1 MTAPSAVPMPDFEAR
16 LREVLRSKVEFI
28 ELIGEDLVAAG
39 GKRVRPAITSLAS
52 KVLGGGEAHPADTD
66 LAVCVELLHS
76 ASLLHDDLIDDSDTR
91 RGRETAFR
99 KFGNVV
105 SVMSGDFMLSR
116 LLVLLSDMPQ
126 SLTRAFGLA
135 ASAVCEGEVLQFQV
149 AAYGDYSLDN
159 YLQVIYG
166 KTAAVFELA
175 ACAPAL
181 RRGAPPETEAALST
195 YGREYG
201 LAFQMQDDLLDL
213 MGDEAT
219 IGKPVGGDLR
229 EGKATLPVLYLLE
242 GESGD
247 EVRGI
252 LERRAAEPGDV
263 MRVRE
268 LVSAQGIYERTRAE
282 IVRRAHLAIAA
293 LHQLPPS
300 PDRDRLEAYAA
311 HEAQR
316 VR

>member
-1 MTAPSAVPMPDFEAR
+1 MPEFEAR

-39 GKRVRPAITSLAS
+39 GKRVRPAITYLA
-52 KVLGGGEAHPADTD
+52 ARRCWAAARRTPPADTD

-126 SLTRAFGLA
+126 SLTRAFGQA

-149 AAYGDYSLDN
+149 AAYGDYSLEN

-181 RRGAPPETEAALST
+181 RRGAAPETEAALST

-229 EGKATLPVLYLLE
+229 EGKVTLPVLYLLE

-247 EVRGI
+247 EVRAI
-252 LERRAAEPGDV
+252 LERRAAEAGRRDAGTRPGDGPGH
-263 MRVRE
+263 
-268 LVSAQGIYERTRAE
+268 L
-282 IVRRAHLAIAA
+282 RAH
-293 LHQLPPS
+293 P
-300 PDRDRLEAYAA
+300 
-311 HEAQR
+311 
-316 VR
+316 

>member
-1 MTAPSAVPMPDFEAR
+1 MTAVSAVPLAEFEAR

-28 ELIGEDLVAAG
+28 EVIGEDLVAAG
-39 GKRVRPAITSLAS
+39 GKRVRPAITYLAS
-52 KVLGGGEAHPADTD
+52 KALSGGEQHPFDTD

-91 RGRETAFR
+91 RGQETAFR

-116 LLVLLSDMPQ
+116 LLVLLAEMPP

-149 AAYGDYSLDN
+149 AAYADYSLDN

-175 ACAPAL
+175 ARAPAL
-181 RRGAPPETEAALST
+181 LRSAQGHLTEALET

-242 GESGD
+242 GGSAD
-247 EVRGI
+247 EVRRI
-252 LERRAAEPGDV
+252 LERRAAQTGDV
-263 MRVRE
+263 ERVRE
-268 LVSAQGIYERTRAE
+268 LVAAQGIYQRARDE
-282 IVRRAHLAIAA
+282 IVRRAELAIAA
-293 LHQLPPS
+293 LHRLPPS

-311 HEAQR
+311 YEVQR

>member
-1 MTAPSAVPMPDFEAR
+1 MTAVSAVPLAEFEAR
-16 LREVLRSKVEFI
+16 LREVLRSEVEFI
-28 ELIGEDLVAAG
+28 EVIGEDLVAAG
-39 GKRVRPAITSLAS
+39 GKRVRPAITYLAS
-52 KVLGGGEAHPADTD
+52 KVLGGEQHPFDTD

-91 RGRETAFR
+91 RGQETAFR

-116 LLVLLSDMPQ
+116 LLVLLAEMPP

-149 AAYGDYSLDN
+149 AAYADYSLAN
-159 YLQVIYG
+159 YLKIIYG

-175 ACAPAL
+175 ARAPAL
-181 RRGAPPETEAALST
+181 LRSAEAHLAEALET

-213 MGDEAT
+213 MGNEAT

-242 GESGD
+242 GESGG
-247 EVRGI
+247 EVREI
-252 LERRAAEPGDV
+252 LERRAAQTGDV
-263 MRVRE
+263 ERVRQ
-268 LVSAQGIYERTRAE
+268 LVAEQGIEQRARAE
-282 IVRRAHLAIAA
+282 IVRRAHLATQA
-293 LHQLPPS
+293 LHRLPPS

-311 HEAQR
+311 YEVQR

>member
-1 MTAPSAVPMPDFEAR
+1 MTAASAVPLAEFEAR
-16 LREVLRSKVEFI
+16 LREVLRSRVEFI
-28 ELIGEDLVAAG
+28 EVIGEDLVAAG
-39 GKRVRPAITSLAS
+39 GKRVRPAISYLVSRA
-52 KVLGGGEAHPADTD
+52 LGGGESHPSDTD
-66 LAVCVELLHS
+66 LAVCIELLHS
-76 ASLLHDDLIDDSDTR
+76 ASLLHDDLIDDSETR

-116 LLVLLSDMPQ
+116 LLVLLSGMPQ

-149 AAYGDYSLDN
+149 AAYGEYSFEN

-175 ACAPAL
+175 ARAPAL
-181 RRGAPPETEAALST
+181 LRGADEEVSGALAT

-213 MGDEAT
+213 MGDEVA
-219 IGKPVGGDLR
+219 IGKPLGGDLR

-242 GESGD
+242 GEGEA
-247 EVRGI
+247 EVREI
-252 LERRAAEPGDV
+252 LERRAGQAGDV
-263 MRVRE
+263 ARVRE
-268 LVSAQGIYERTRAE
+268 LVAGDVYDRARAE
-282 IVRRAHLAIAA
+282 IVRRTGLATAA
-293 LHQLPPS
+293 LRTLPPS
-300 PDRDRLEAYAA
+300 PERERLETYAA

>member
-1 MTAPSAVPMPDFEAR
+1 MTASSAVPLAEFEAR
-16 LREVLRSKVEFI
+16 LREVLRSNVEFI
-28 ELIGEDLVAAG
+28 EIIGEDLVAAG
-39 GKRVRPAITSLAS
+39 GKRVRPAITYLAS
-52 KVLGGGEAHPADTD
+52 RTLGGGEPHPLDTD

-91 RGRETAFR
+91 RGRQTAFR

-116 LLVLLSDMPQ
+116 LLVLLSDMPP
-126 SLTRAFGLA
+126 SLTRAFGET

-149 AAYGDYSLDN
+149 AAYGEYTLEH

-181 RRGAPPETEAALST
+181 LRGADEGVHRALAT

-219 IGKPVGGDLR
+219 IGKPLGGDLR
-229 EGKATLPVLYLLE
+229 EGKATLPVLYLLQ
-242 GESGD
+242 GESAG
-247 EVRGI
+247 EVGEI
-252 LERRAAEPGDV
+252 LERRAAQDGDV
-263 MRVRE
+263 ERVRE
-268 LVSAQGIYERTRAE
+268 LVSAQGVYARARQE
-282 IVRRAHLAIAA
+282 IARRSRLAIEA
-293 LHQLPPS
+293 LHLLPPG
-300 PDRDRLEAYAA
+300 PDRERLEAYAA
-311 HEAQR
+311 HEDER